1 MAGRKPREE
10 DDVSLFPFLSIL
22 ACLIGTLVLMIMA
35 VALSQMD
42 SGVVAVAETYA
53 NVQKQLRDAQAAVKE
68 LLKTVTE
75 QESQGSSIQKQLA
88 DARDELKR
96 VEEEIARLME
106 EAKKSPEEKPEAE
119 KAADQQELEKRQE
132 ELKKLQERI
141 KELLAELEKRKT
153 PPEEA
158 QVTIRPSGS
167 GIDLEPTFIECN
179 DQGIVIY
186 DESGLPYRVATSAIK
201 SDAKFI
207 ETLKRISENEK
218 ASVIFLVRS
227 DGLSTYN
234 QATAMAK
241 SHYAR
246 HGKLPVIGKG
256 KIDLSLFRGK

>member
-1 MAGRKPREE
+1 MASRKPREE

-42 SGVVAVAETYA
+42 SGVIAVAETYS
-53 NVQKQLRDAQAAVKE
+53 NVQKQLREAQAAVKE
-68 LLKTVTE
+68 LVKTVTE
-75 QESQGSSIQKQLA
+75 QESQGSTVQKQLA
-88 DARDELKR
+88 DAREELKR
-96 VEEEIARLME
+96 VEEEIARLTE
-106 EAKKSPEEKPEAE
+106 EAKKSPDENPEVAMPN
-119 KAADQQELEKRQE
+119 QQELEKRKE
-132 ELKKLQERI
+132 ELEKLQQRI

-186 DESGLPYRVATSAIK
+186 DDNGLPYRIATSAIK

-207 ETLKRISENEK
+207 ETLKNIAANEK

-227 DGLSTYN
+227 DGLNTYN